1 MTVRALLSLL
11 DEIDHEGGP
20 EAARQNRLH
29 LTSEGTHQPMTTAPA
44 PRPPATGIP
53 LTASADVRLRT
64 PAQAT
69 EQLPV
74 GQLLKWGADHP
85 DTDVQA
91 QAERARAALTGLRMR
106 HAADLELSAITTERE
121 QLEKRL
127 AEIQAR
133 EAELAP
139 PKKKAGRRASPSYD
153 AKAVRTWAAENGVD
167 CPRVGR
173 VPKTV
178 LDRWRSATS

>member
-1 MTVRALLSLL
+1 V
-11 DEIDHEGGP
+11 
-20 EAARQNRLH
+20 
-29 LTSEGTHQPMTTAPA
+29 
-44 PRPPATGIP
+44 P
-53 LTASADVRLRT
+53 LTTSAEVRLR
-64 PAQAT
+64 PAAPAT

-85 DTDVQA
+85 DTAVQD
-91 QAERARAALTGLRMR
+91 QAERARAALAGLRMR
-106 HAADLELSAITTERE
+106 HAADLELSAITSERE

-139 PKKKAGRRASPSYD
+139 PKKKAGRRTAPSYD
-153 AKAVRTWAAENGVD
+153 AKAVRAWAAEHGID

-173 VPKTV
+173 VPNSV
-178 LDRWRSATS
+178 LDRWRDSLPQAG